1 MNVNVVQQRKN
12 EVLKMNLHKG
22 STFESFL
29 EEENL
34 LYHAEAVA
42 IKHVIAYQIQQG
54 MEVKE
59 LTKPAVASKMRTS
72 RSAIDRLLDPENT
85 SVTLTTL
92 TKIAHLLGKK
102 LQLQLV

>member
-1 MNVNVVQQRKN
+1 MNP
-12 EVLKMNLHKG
+12 HKG

-29 EEENL
+29 EEEDL
-34 LYHAEAVA
+34 LDYTEAVA
-42 IKHVIAYQIQQG
+42 IKHVIAYQIRRG
-54 MEVKE
+54 MEAKE
-59 LTKPAVASKMRTS
+59 LTKPKIASKMKTS

-85 SVTLTTL
+85 SLTLMTL

>member
-1 MNVNVVQQRKN
+1 MNAVQQRRN
-12 EVLKMNLHKG
+12 EVLKMNQHKG

-34 LYHAEAVA
+34 LDHAEAVA
-42 IKHVIAYQIQQG
+42 IKHVIAYQIRQG
-54 MEVKE
+54 MDAKE
-59 LTKPAVASKMRTS
+59 LTKPAMATKMKTS